1 MSAARVIDA
10 LGTWCP
16 VPIFLIDRAAGRAQ
30 PGQVIELLA
39 DDPLIEVDLPAWCH
53 SSGNE
58 LLELRC
64 DGEGYLARVRVT
76 AGAGAGREGGAQP
89 PGPSPGRSAS
99 G

>member
-1 MSAARVIDA
+1 VSAARVVDA

-16 VPIFLIDRAAGRAQ
+16 VPIHLIDRAARRSE
-30 PGQVIELLA
+30 PGEVIELLA

-58 LLELRC
+58 LLELRR
-64 DGEGYLARVRVT
+64 DGEGYLGRVGVRR
-76 AGAGAGREGGAQP
+76 AGRDGSGP
-89 PGPSPGRSAS
+89 PRGPSRGRSAT

>member
-1 MSAARVIDA
+1 MSARVVDA

-16 VPIFLIDRAAGRAQ
+16 VPIHLIDRAARRSA
-30 PGQVIELLA
+30 PGDVIELLA

-58 LLELRC
+58 LLELRR
-64 DGEGYLARVRVT
+64 DGDGWVGIVAVRRD
-76 AGAGAGREGGAQP
+76 AGHAAHGP
-89 PGPSPGRSAS
+89 PRDPAPGRSAT

>member
-16 VPIFLIDRAAGRAQ
+16 VPIFLIERAAGRAE

-53 SSGNE
+53 SSGNH
-58 LLELRC
+58 LLELRR
-64 DGEGYLARVRVT
+64 DGDGYLGRVSVM
-76 AGAGAGREGGAQP
+76 AGAGARHEGGAP
-89 PGPSPGRSAS
+89 PRGPSPGRSAS

>member
-1 MSAARVIDA
+1 VSAARVVDA

-16 VPIFLIDRAAGRAQ
+16 VPIRLIDRAARRSE

-58 LLELRC
+58 LLELRR
-64 DGEGYLARVRVT
+64 DGEGYLGRVSVT
-76 AGAGAGREGGAQP
+76 HAGPEGSAP
-89 PGPSPGRSAS
+89 PHGPSPGRSAT